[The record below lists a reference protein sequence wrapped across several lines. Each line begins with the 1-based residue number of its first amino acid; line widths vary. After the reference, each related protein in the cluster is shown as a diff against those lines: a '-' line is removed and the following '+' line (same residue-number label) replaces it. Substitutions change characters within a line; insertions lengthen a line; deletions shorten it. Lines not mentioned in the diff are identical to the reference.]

1 MIVSV
6 LRRSVSKNA
15 LILSIVMF
23 FAGFVIS
30 MTLMDC
36 FQPAADGRSK
46 NHCWQCRKKG
56 TNVLTEGTPEYEA
69 FMNKRAE
76 SAREAHANRG
86 QSAHFA
92 IHDSDEDGSDDVGEL
107 NKLLR

>member
-1 MIVSV
+1 MSV

-15 LILSIVMF
+15 LILSLVMF
-23 FAGFVIS
+23 FVAFVFL

-36 FQPAADGRSK
+36 FQPAAEGRNK
-46 NHCWQCRKKG
+46 NHCWHCRKKG

-76 SAREAHANRG
+76 SARDRAKADHSR
-86 QSAHFA
+86 SAHFA